1 MKTLNFEKDNGSKA
15 YDNNHYK
22 VNTRN
27 DLCRHTYRECMG
39 KVYECVW
46 LLFVVEL

>member
-39 KVYECVW
+39 KFMNVFGCC
-46 LLFVVEL
+46 LL